1 MDAIPALTISHVT
14 QRRFLLGKQGLYPG
28 RRWRGRDGV
37 AAALRVGAVVQV
49 DPLNVVARSHDIVLY
64 GRVLDY
70 QPEMLQSLLYDDHA
84 FFDWGGTVMIYP
96 MDEMPL
102 WRVVMANKRREP
114 RRARFAE
121 EHGDLIERALA
132 AVRERGPLRAGDL
145 EEPATLAALPANAPN
160 TFRSGKL
167 ANQAL
172 YYLWL
177 MGEIMTHSRRGIERV
192 YDLRERI
199 VPADL
204 NYVASEEEANT
215 FFALR
220 VFRDYGLLTARG
232 WRNVFAGTIER
243 AVEPAEAS
251 SRLDAL
257 LLEGKIIP
265 VALQDDPK
273 APRYALADDLA
284 LLETLHT
291 GGLPDEWRPIETST
305 DDEMVFLAP
314 LEIVSAR
321 GRARPLFDFE
331 YLWEVYKPQEKRR
344 WGYYTLPILY
354 QDRLVARA
362 DLKLERASQTLVV
375 KGFWLE
381 DHAIPD
387 ERFIAALAR
396 AFTRFMRFSD
406 AATLDCASISPVLLR
421 EGLERH
427 IAG

>member
-1 MDAIPALTISHVT
+1 MPSTPALTISHVT

-28 RRWRGRDGV
+28 RRWRGEEGV
-37 AAALRVGAVVQV
+37 VAALRAGAVVQV

-70 QPEMLQSLLYDDHA
+70 QPQMLQTLLYDQRLL
-84 FFDWGGTVMIYP
+84 FDYGGTVMIHP
-96 MDEMPL
+96 MGEMPY
-102 WRVVMANKRREP
+102 WRVVMANKRYEP
-114 RRARFAE
+114 RRVRFAGE
-121 EHGDLIERALA
+121 YGDLIARALD
-132 AVRERGPLRAGDL
+132 AVREQGPLRASDL
-145 EEPATLAALPANAPN
+145 EEWATRSAKAPN

-177 MGEIMTHSRRGIERV
+177 IGEIMTHHRDGLERV

-199 VPADL
+199 VPSHV
-204 NYVASEEEANT
+204 NYAAPVEEAEA

>member
-1 MDAIPALTISHVT
+1 MTATPALTISHVT

-28 RRWRGRDGV
+28 RRWRGAEGV
-37 AAALRVGAVVQV
+37 VAALRAGAVVQV

-64 GRVLDY
+64 GCVLDY
-70 QPEMLQSLLYDDHA
+70 QPQMLQTLLYDQRLL
-84 FFDWGGTVMIYP
+84 FDYGGTVMIHP
-96 MDEMPL
+96 MEEMPC
-102 WRVVMANKRREP
+102 WRVVMANKRQEP
-114 RRARFAE
+114 RRVRFASE
-121 EHGDLIERALA
+121 YGDLIARALD
-132 AVRERGPLRAGDL
+132 AVREQGPLRAGDL
-145 EEPATLAALPANAPN
+145 EEWATRSAKSPG

-177 MGEIMTHSRRGIERV
+177 IGEIMTHHRNGLERV

-199 VPADL
+199 VL
-204 NYVASEEEANT
+204 SHVNYVAPVEEAEA

-273 APRYALADDLA
+273 APRYALADDLP
-284 LLETLHT
+284 LLETLHM

-321 GRARPLFDFE
+321 GRARPLFGFE

-381 DHAIPD
+381 DHAIPH